1 MASKNVAPH
10 PIRTTSQATTR
21 TCLCAPTTHPGSFR
35 CSFHRSCHPHR
46 AATSRRVSSPIRW
59 EVAVIAKANSLRALL
74 LHIIKPSSHDLQR
87 RRNFQ
92 PKPSRF
98 CLMNKNRTPHGVAVS

>member
-1 MASKNVAPH
+1 MATKNVPPPH
-10 PIRTTSQATTR
+10 PKSQATTR

-35 CSFHRSCHPHR
+35 CSIHRNSRPHKVFTR
-46 AATSRRVSSPIRW
+46 PTVRLSSSQWELAAITKV
-59 EVAVIAKANSLRALL
+59 NSLRAFL

-98 CLMNKNRTPHGVAVS
+98 CVMNNNSHDHGVAVS